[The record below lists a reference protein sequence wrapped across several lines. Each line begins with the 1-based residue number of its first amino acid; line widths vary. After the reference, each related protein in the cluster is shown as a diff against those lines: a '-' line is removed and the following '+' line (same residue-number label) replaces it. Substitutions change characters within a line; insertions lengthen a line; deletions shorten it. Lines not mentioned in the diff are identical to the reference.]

1 MISRRDFLKRAVLG
15 GTAASFAARFPVAS
29 PLHAQNS
36 GIPGKELMIVRSP
49 RFFDLE
55 MPLDKLQSWITPV
68 DLFFVRNHVSEPY
81 SVNPDTWRLNV
92 TGEVDHPLELSYAD
106 LQKLDSVTVTNT
118 LECAGNGRAFF
129 EPHAPGI
136 QWQRGAVGNARWTGP
151 RLNDLLNRAGVKPTG
166 KHVVFK
172 GLEEPPGKV
181 PQFMRSIPI
190 EKALDPDTLVATHMN
205 GEKLSPHHGF
215 PARIMVPGWIGAASL
230 KWVAEIR
237 VLDHEFDGNYM
248 KPGYRLPERSLA
260 PGEDLK
266 PGDVTNA
273 VTKLNV
279 KSVIAAPGDGSL
291 IRRRPFTIRGAAW
304 AGEADVTRVDVS
316 VDNGQTWKPADLGQ
330 DHAKYAWRLW
340 QYTWTPQK
348 AGGYVIMSR
357 ATDSAGRVQ
366 PAQAAWNPSGYLW
379 NAIDQVKIH
388 VQA

>member
-1 MISRRDFLKRAVLG
+1 
-15 GTAASFAARFPVAS
+15 
-29 PLHAQNS
+29 
-36 GIPGKELMIVRSP
+36 
-49 RFFDLE
+49 
-55 MPLDKLQSWITPV
+55 
-68 DLFFVRNHVSEPY
+68 
-81 SVNPDTWRLNV
+81 
-92 TGEVDHPLELSYAD
+92 
-106 LQKLDSVTVTNT
+106 
-118 LECAGNGRAFF
+118 
-129 EPHAPGI
+129 
-136 QWQRGAVGNARWTGP
+136 
-151 RLNDLLNRAGVKPTG
+151 
-166 KHVVFK
+166 
-172 GLEEPPGKV
+172 
-181 PQFMRSIPI
+181 MRSIPI

-304 AGEADVTRVDVS
+304 AGEAEVTRVDVS